1 MGYGLLLLLQLLL
14 QLQLLTGQFC
24 SNWRLASYAP
34 VERSRAEPSQI
45 VRTASLKNGFG
56 QLLVVVKVGQGSQ
69 VYGVGR
75 GTSMTLGVSL
85 LPPRLP
91 FLLCTVALMLLLAL
105 QPRRARDA
113 TEALPRL
120 ARLLSDRVK

>member
-24 SNWRLASYAP
+24 SG
-34 VERSRAEPSQI
+34 RAEPSQI

-91 FLLCTVALMLLLAL
+91 FLQCTVALMLLLAL